1 MEPSLVAEALAAHP
15 DGGRVTAAAVVGCI
29 CLDHLACAEC
39 DRILGIPFLAIDAR
53 PSSPRRASTPGS
65 ASGSGSPPV
74 PMARIGVGL
83 RLGIGPRTGGDGAQ
97 AEQFDASISG
107 MTERLGLAAAVGDRA
122 EEVFRKMEEARA
134 WPRGPGCRWGKGRSR
149 RDIGRLYAACL
160 SIACRNQGSPRSLR
174 ELAMA
179 AADGSAAARK
189 EIAKLIAH
197 IRKRLG
203 EEEAGQAAGVGVVPV
218 SGCLRRFG
226 PLLRLGDRE
235 AAAAL
240 EAARRLEE
248 GALDL
253 RHNADAVA
261 AAVVCMAMERA
272 GARRHIRDVATATGI
287 SYFCVDIVCRKL
299 RPHAALLFD

>member
-1 MEPSLVAEALAAHP
+1 MEPSLVAEARAAHP

-53 PSSPRRASTPGS
+53 PPSPRRASTPGS

-107 MTERLGLAAAVGDRA
+107 MAARLGLAPAVRDRA
-122 EEVFRKMEEARA
+122 EELYRKVEAVRA
-134 WPRGPGCRWGKGRSR
+134 WPRGPGWAKGRPR
-149 RDIGRLYAACL
+149 RDKGRLYAACL
-160 SIACRNQGSPRSLR
+160 SIACRNEGSPRSLR

-253 RHNADAVA
+253 RHNAEAVA
-261 AAVVCMAMERA
+261 AAVVCMALERA

-287 SYFCVDIVCRKL
+287 PYLGVDIVCRKL